1 MRWRI
6 ACRWRLWIS
15 TRRSAGSSTALLDTR
30 DHTRK
35 KFRNDSFTFPD
46 PEQIQVDRK
55 AGYLILPKFGKT
67 SRDNGPVRS
76 VFHRPLKGRV
86 KRVTIVREGAHWYA
100 SILVSI
106 RVRRAEAPQ
115 APITP
120 DDVLG
125 VDRGVEVPVATSAGD
140 LFGGRI
146 ATELDRKKSSRLQRN
161 LARTRK
167 GSRRR
172 EKTLKRLRTHQARI
186 ARRRR
191 DACHKITS
199 HLAKNHRVIV
209 IESLRV
215 QAMTG
220 SARGTAEAP
229 GLNVAQKSGLNRSI
243 LDIGW
248 GEIRRQLA
256 YKLAWRGGQLVEV
269 PARDTSRTCARCHA
283 VDASSRVQR
292 DLFRCTSCGYE
303 ARDEPEAQSVHG
315 GDSSHFRRILKAAGL
330 QLAHPPVAPPP
341 PIRWFGGGI
350 TGRGIGE
357 NHSGHSSAD
366 QSRDVWIIRTIA
378 ISSAPPVCVIA

>member
-229 GLNVAQKSGLNRSI
+229 GFNVAQKSGLNRSI

-269 PARDTSRTCARCHA
+269 PARVS
-283 VDASSRVQR
+283 
-292 DLFRCTSCGYE
+292 Y
-303 ARDEPEAQSVHG
+303 
-315 GDSSHFRRILKAAGL
+315 
-330 QLAHPPVAPPP
+330 PPK
-341 PIRWFGGGI
+341 FG
-350 TGRGIGE
+350 
-357 NHSGHSSAD
+357 H
-366 QSRDVWIIRTIA
+366 
-378 ISSAPPVCVIA
+378 